1 MGFSRVLPLIIGAL
15 SLFSNIAERVDDID
29 EGSSGDLEI
38 GTSDSD
44 VTTFLNFSQKTNG
57 DRRYWYENVDDADRT
72 LKSKG
77 DIQSRLL
84 KMNID
89 QLRNK
94 TDQVNKD
101 RASLT
106 YLSSFVSLMREVQ
119 GK

>member
-15 SLFSNIAERVDDID
+15 SLFSNIAERVDDVD
-29 EGSSGDLEI
+29 DGSSGDLEI
-38 GTSDSD
+38 GTNDSD

-57 DRRYWYENVDDADRT
+57 DRRYWYENVDDRMP
-72 LKSKG
+72 KSKG

-84 KMNID
+84 KMNIE

-106 YLSSFVSLMREVQ
+106 
-119 GK
+119 